1 MLSKWSF
8 WLHSFFLVQTIIS
21 STYVKLPWFLD
32 QDMME
37 AGILEIS
44 RHASEGNALN
54 KKMEDMLTG
63 FEEVCNKMKY

>member
-1 MLSKWSF
+1 MLM
-8 WLHSFFLVQTIIS
+8 
-21 STYVKLPWFLD
+21 VKLPWFLD

>member
-1 MLSKWSF
+1 MKFLTPII
-8 WLHSFFLVQTIIS
+8 FLVQTIIS

-44 RHASEGNALN
+44 RHVSEGNALN

-63 FEEVCNKMKY
+63 FEEVCKKILNI

>member
-1 MLSKWSF
+1 
-8 WLHSFFLVQTIIS
+8 
-21 STYVKLPWFLD
+21 
-32 QDMME
+32 MME

-63 FEEVCNKMKY
+63 FEEVCNKMKIFIEKNKSKAIMAVFLLYLLSTSSMF